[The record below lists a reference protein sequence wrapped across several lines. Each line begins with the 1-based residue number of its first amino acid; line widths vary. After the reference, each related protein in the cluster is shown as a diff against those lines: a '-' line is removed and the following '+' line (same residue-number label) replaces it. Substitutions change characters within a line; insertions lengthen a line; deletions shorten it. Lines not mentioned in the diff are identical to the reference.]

1 MKGQTRLPRT
11 KKGTPPPYRHHS
23 SGQVVIT
30 LPDWFPALADLVT
43 EMMGGDEGPDARFEF
58 GLDVIVQGLSTIAAH
73 SSTPPPP

>member
-30 LPDWFPALADLVT
+30 LPDWFGGPKDFPFGPHGTRTSREEYSLFLVGWEAHGRRLPRPARLTDFT
-43 EMMGGDEGPDARFEF
+43 R
-58 GLDVIVQGLSTIAAH
+58 
-73 SSTPPPP
+73 